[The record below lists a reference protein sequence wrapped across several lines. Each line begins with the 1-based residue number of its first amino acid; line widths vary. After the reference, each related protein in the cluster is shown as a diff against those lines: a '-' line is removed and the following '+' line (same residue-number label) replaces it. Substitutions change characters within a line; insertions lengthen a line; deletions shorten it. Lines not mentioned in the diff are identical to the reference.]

1 MAGQPAFGAEGS
13 LRSLDPHLPL
23 RLGEIQFRFRKTNQP
38 ESHADFS
45 FCPTPAAL
53 HKGTRGQESRGAKG
67 LGGKGARKPPPALTH
82 VRTT

>member
-23 RLGEIQFRFRKTNQP
+23 RLAEIQFRFRKTNQP

-45 FCPTPAAL
+45 FRPTPRRSI
-53 HKGTRGQESRGAKG
+53 KRRQESRGAKG

>member
-45 FCPTPAAL
+45 FCPTPAA
-53 HKGTRGQESRGAKG
+53 HPSPSTSRDRRSEERRGGNE
-67 LGGKGARKPPPALTH
+67 
-82 VRTT
+82 